1 MCVCVWELTDLCW
14 EAESVCSCCS
24 RLSLCSSCS
33 AAWSLSCTHPHTHTR
48 LVNSSR
54 KRYIWEVVW
63 ELSYILW
70 AEDNRTSSVP
80 NVFALWERS
89 HLSFQLYNIYV
100 YYGSVHTC
108 SWFFSLSAVRTEIS
122 CFSLNTRSSL
132 GGGEHTYVY
141 RREGLI
147 EVFESSPTHSS
158 WLSLRASSNRLRPY
172 LRPDNKMDG
181 IDTEDTDTL
190 VHMPSL

>member
-1 MCVCVWELTDLCW
+1 MYVRLFSVCVCGSWLTC
-14 EAESVCSCCS
+14 VG
-24 RLSLCSSCS
+24 RRRVS
-33 AAWSLSCTHPHTHTR
+33 AAAVLDSVSAPRALLPGASAVHTHTHTHIR

-80 NVFALWERS
+80 KVFALWERS

-132 GGGEHTYVY
+132 RGREGRGGKTYVH

-147 EVFESSPTHSS
+147 EVFERSPTHSS

-172 LRPDNKMDG
+172 LRPDNKM
-181 IDTEDTDTL
+181 
-190 VHMPSL
+190 